1 MNHFFHELKSL
12 LYKEFLLE
20 FRLKYM
26 INALLMY
33 MVGAVFIIYYSN
45 FGRGTQ
51 VTPSMW
57 LSLFWVVILFSS
69 VNASARSFMLEGS
82 KRHTYYYFMV
92 RPNALIASKIL
103 YNMVLLTAMSLVGF
117 LLFYVLMGD
126 AVQDIPM
133 FLLVLWLGVLNLS
146 AALTLIA
153 GIAAQTQHS
162 MTLMAILSF
171 PMVIPLLLLLIK
183 ASKVAMDGLDRSLL
197 TDDLIVLFAIKVIL
211 VSISFLLF
219 PYLWRN

>member
-1 MNHFFHELKSL
+1 M
-12 LYKEFLLE
+12 
-20 FRLKYM
+20 M
-26 INALLMY
+26 NALLMY

-69 VNASARSFMLEGS
+69 VNAAARSFMLEGQ
-82 KRHTYYYFMV
+82 KRHIYYYFMV
-92 RPNALIASKIL
+92 RPTALIASKIL
-103 YNMVLLTAMSLVGF
+103 YNMVLLSVMAMVGF
-117 LLFYVLMGD
+117 LLFYLLMGE

-133 FLLVLWLGVLNLS
+133 FLLVLLIGVWNLA
-146 AALTLIA
+146 AALTLIS

-162 MTLMAILSF
+162 MTLMAVLSF

-197 TDDLIVLFAIKVIL
+197 TDDLIILLSIKVIL